1 MPTLTRNEL
10 LLITAITALP
20 GQPWRHQIR
29 GCGMRQNNAEAARD
43 SLLKARV
50 IRSVRVNTQDALG
63 RARLVECLEMA
74 VDLPFVQEVK
84 AWLAAGQSYRWPG
97 PDHPRPRKQR
107 EVPPPGAYRDPVER
121 LLETILRNP
130 RASWTRVRALSGLRG
145 EISLYAR
152 RELEDRAC
160 VHVDVTENVGR
171 DGRRYARRALLP
183 NENNALVQELRK
195 RYGLKAIAPIVFE
208 IRKVL
213 AENPAREGS
222 PWRVEDIDTDPTLH
236 AKERLRRES

>member
-1 MPTLTRNEL
+1 MSTLTRNEL

-20 GQPWRHQIR
+20 GQAWRHQIR
-29 GCGMRQNNAEAARD
+29 GCGMRQSNAEVARD

-74 VDLPFVQEVK
+74 VDLPFVQDVK
-84 AWLAAGQSYRWPG
+84 AWLAAGQSYPWPG
-97 PDHPRPRKQR
+97 PDHPRPCKEP
-107 EVPPPGAYRDPVER
+107 EVKPPGAYQDPAER

-130 RASWTRVRALSGLRG
+130 RASWTRVRALSSLRSD
-145 EISLYAR
+145 ISLYAR
-152 RELEDRAC
+152 RELEDRGC
-160 VHVDVTENVGR
+160 VYGEVSEHIGR
-171 DGRRYARRALLP
+171 DGRRYARRKLLP

-195 RYGLKAIAPIVFE
+195 RYGLKAIAPVVFE